1 MLKGLFGLQPKVAT
15 PKPRC
20 ATISQACV
28 WFIATLVA
36 CHTFLATWSTCHRL
50 NFLPNLATLVV
61 AILLATF
68 FVADTLCLSLVV
80 AKLVMNEVQPWSLLD
95 STCGRIWWN
104 VDDIQRPVVLGFAI
118 FVPSDWLHP
127 TTNFQSFSHT
137 IQGVQIQMCR
147 SVAMD
152 PKYIYLVECTLNTL
166 SIYFSLTF
174 RSHATKP
181 HKLHGC
187 PHIIL
192 FILR

>member
-1 MLKGLFGLQPKVAT
+1 MDSCTLQTLYQT
-15 PKPRC
+15 PKNGSRRELLGSCTLHTPYQ
-20 ATISQACV
+20 THQACV

-104 VDDIQRPVVLGFAI
+104 VDDIQRLVVLGFAI

-127 TTNFQSFSHT
+127 TTNFQSCVWF
-137 IQGVQIQMCR
+137 
-147 SVAMD
+147 A
-152 PKYIYLVECTLNTL
+152 
-166 SIYFSLTF
+166 
-174 RSHATKP
+174 A
-181 HKLHGC
+181 
-187 PHIIL
+187 
-192 FILR
+192 

>member
-1 MLKGLFGLQPKVAT
+1 MHPSCTLPNTQKWVEMGTFAPIPCTLHT
-15 PKPRC
+15 PYQ
-20 ATISQACV
+20 THQACV

-36 CHTFLATWSTCHRL
+36 CHAFLPTWSTCHRL

-95 STCGRIWWN
+95 STCGKIWWN

-127 TTNFQSFSHT
+127 TTNFQSYSHT
-137 IQGVQIQMCR
+137 I
-147 SVAMD
+147 
-152 PKYIYLVECTLNTL
+152 
-166 SIYFSLTF
+166 
-174 RSHATKP
+174 
-181 HKLHGC
+181 
-187 PHIIL
+187 
-192 FILR
+192 

>member
-1 MLKGLFGLQPKVAT
+1 MESSRLYMWQNLVDDIQRPVVLGFAIFVPSDWLHPTTNFQSYGLVCSLRL
-15 PKPRC
+15 PRL
-20 ATISQACV
+20 SLGVPACV

-68 FVADTLCLSLVV
+68 FVSDTLCLSLVV

-127 TTNFQSFSHT
+127 TTNFQSYSHT
-137 IQGVQIQMCR
+137 I
-147 SVAMD
+147 
-152 PKYIYLVECTLNTL
+152 
-166 SIYFSLTF
+166 
-174 RSHATKP
+174 
-181 HKLHGC
+181 
-187 PHIIL
+187 
-192 FILR
+192 